1 MSTNDKEVAKKK
13 NNEVAAMADYGEDA
27 GSGFETTDTSE
38 LSIPFLGILQSNSP
52 QVEDED
58 PVGAKSGMFF
68 NTVTRELISGT
79 DGFVFLPVHKDR
91 QYVEWVPRE
100 KGGGFVG
107 MFAPDADEVKKA
119 ISNNNNNRYGKLA
132 VGDNDLIETYYV
144 YGLLLS
150 EDGSETVGFGVISF
164 TSTKIKPCRDWFTS
178 MYTLKGRAPLF
189 ANRARFT
196 TAKQKND
203 KGTFYNFRID
213 PLGDSWASS
222 LINPTDQAE
231 LLEEARDFRKMIMS
245 GMATANYDSEKSHEG
260 NSNVDTETG
269 EIF

>member
-1 MSTNDKEVAKKK
+1 MSTKKEVAVKDDKT
-13 NNEVAAMADYGEDA
+13 ELAVANAYGDDA

-58 PVGAKSGMFF
+58 PSGAKSGMFF
-68 NTVTRELISGT
+68 NTVTRELMSGT
-79 DGFVFLPVHKDR
+79 DGFIFLPVHKDR

-107 MFAPDADEVKKA
+107 MFAPDADEVKQA
-119 ISNNNNNRYGKLA
+119 IANNNNNRYGKLA
-132 VGDNDLIETYYV
+132 HKDNDLIETYYV
-144 YGLLLS
+144 YGLILN
-150 EDGSETVGFGVISF
+150 EEGTETAGFGVVSF

-178 MYTLKGRAPLF
+178 MYTLKGRPPLF
-189 ANRARFT
+189 ANRAKIT
-196 TAKQKND
+196 SVKQKND

-213 PLGDSWASS
+213 PFNDTWLTS
-222 LINPTDQAE
+222 LISPVDQSA
-231 LLEEARDFRKMIMS
+231 LLDEARDFRTMIMD

-260 NSNVDTETG
+260 KSDVDTETG